1 MTTEP
6 KLTEAQAIE
15 MWNQAQKSAPAT
27 FIKIFRECGLIAE
40 EPDAI
45 HRLAAE
51 ICAKL
56 LGTGSSAA
64 MVKEVEGMI
73 RRRGLELA
81 PRKELT
87 REMVEEMTTPYTF
100 TVEKTPAGFVAYL
113 GDYDPAA
120 PVAYGPSPA
129 DAIIDWCQM
138 WGAALF
144 LEGVM

>member
-6 KLTEAQAIE
+6 KLLTEAEWRNIWRSTGTYQPFPE
-15 MWNQAQKSAPAT
+15 WVEPY
-27 FIKIFRECGLIAE
+27 RERGLIAE

-87 REMVEEMTTPYTF
+87 REMVEEMTFPACDAAYRDVYCDRVPE
-100 TVEKTPAGFVAYL
+100 VETAYVK
-113 GDYDPAA
+113 AFA
-120 PVAYGPSPA
+120 RHFH
-129 DAIIDWCQM
+129 
-138 WGAALF
+138 AALTEA
-144 LEGVM
+144 LQ

>member
-1 MTTEP
+1 MTTET
-6 KLTEAQAIE
+6 KLLTEAEWVA
-15 MWNQAQKSAPAT
+15 MLGPSA
-27 FIKIFRECGLIAE
+27 FKMKEHRLRERGLIAE

-56 LGTGSSAA
+56 RGTGSSAA

-87 REMVEEMTTPYTF
+87 REMVEEMTFPACDAAYRDVYCDRVPE
-100 TVEKTPAGFVAYL
+100 VETAYVK
-113 GDYDPAA
+113 AFA
-120 PVAYGPSPA
+120 RHFH
-129 DAIIDWCQM
+129 
-138 WGAALF
+138 AALTEA
-144 LEGVM
+144 LQ